1 MMDAARVSPRAVPG
15 VFELSPS
22 RPAEPRQRRSRW
34 RGRAD
39 ALTAGAVLLVV
50 GLLHAG
56 TDVFGS
62 LERRFYDQASTAS
75 ERQPSDRI
83 AVIAIDDASIASI
96 GRWPWPREVHA
107 DLIDRLS
114 AAGAK
119 TIAHTAFF
127 FEPQTDRG
135 LAYIRQLAEQSWV
148 AWIVP
153 HQHML
158 TRLIQPVQGGS
169 RSLAD
174 FRTAARLGAGSRQPQ
189 CTPGTGRR
197 TECSRGAIESAQKFA
212 KASRPHLWQQMQ
224 TQAGF
229 EFGRRNGGG
238 KRGGCRHG
246 DSSLNSCTA
255 ILAAFP
261 AITLI
266 ALRGSRRSR
275 MSLVF
280 AAFIGVI
287 VVLFN
292 WAAIKDY
299 LSLILDIDSPTRGVD
314 SGATG
319 RTEIWRMG
327 IELVFSDAA
336 LLFTGRGIRSAL
348 PDLIGFPVESSYIN
362 LALEHGLFFG
372 SLITLAFVVTA
383 CRALHQ
389 GLQPGQPRYQLFMV
403 GLMLVFML
411 AQSFFNRYLIG
422 VGNPYSLWVLVLILQ
437 VNLRPMSAFTHRSR
451 TVSRSAYPS
460 HRLDRSPT

>member
-1 MMDAARVSPRAVPG
+1 MRG
-15 VFELSPS
+15 LNT
-22 RPAEPRQRRSRW
+22 QLSRW
-34 RGRAD
+34 LLGGAIYLTGWYYEGPALQASQMGAITLLLMAGFFSALSGETLRIRPSLVEWLFGIAFLFAMLVAWMTGNVLSTMYGAMLLLVLVALALLVRHRGA
-39 ALTAGAVLLVV
+39 AELGAVFRWAYVALIGTVLALESPALWASLSGSVEYGLGLVRYQPLGMHPNLS
-50 GLLHAG
+50 GL
-56 TDVFGS
+56 V
-62 LERRFYDQASTAS
+62 Y
-75 ERQPSDRI
+75 
-83 AVIAIDDASIASI
+83 
-96 GRWPWPREVHA
+96 
-107 DLIDRLS
+107 
-114 AAGAK
+114 
-119 TIAHTAFF
+119 
-127 FEPQTDRG
+127 
-135 LAYIRQLAEQSWV
+135 
-148 AWIVP
+148 
-153 HQHML
+153 
-158 TRLIQPVQGGS
+158 
-169 RSLAD
+169 
-174 FRTAARLGAGSRQPQ
+174 
-189 CTPGTGRR
+189 
-197 TECSRGAIESAQKFA
+197 
-212 KASRPHLWQQMQ
+212 
-224 TQAGF
+224 
-229 EFGRRNGGG
+229 GGG
-238 KRGGCRHG
+238 ALLFFQRWLSTDNRAHKGVALAMGVLC
-246 DSSLNSCTA
+246 LCVL
-255 ILAAFP
+255 LAAS
-261 AITLI
+261 ARAGMLALGVAELTGITLI

-403 GLMLVFML
+403 GLMFVFML

-422 VGNPYSLWVLVLILQ
+422 VGNPYSLWILVLILQ

-460 HRLDRSPT
+460 HSLDRSPT